1 MTARC
6 LPTLTHVLSVQSASC
21 PRSLSVADTKLRT
34 IWSLIFIYST
44 GRNTVL
50 ATAWKLQH
58 YSTQE
63 TKWKELSTVMLFIW
77 DTASLVTGCWCQ
89 METECHGRL
98 RLLNAA
104 LSELESF
111 DSGVSEFDSWL
122 SGAESQLRIL
132 QRSVGDLHKFHQQT
146 TDLEVNLR
154 LISYTCNTDVL

>member
-1 MTARC
+1 
-6 LPTLTHVLSVQSASC
+6 
-21 PRSLSVADTKLRT
+21 
-34 IWSLIFIYST
+34 
-44 GRNTVL
+44 
-50 ATAWKLQH
+50 
-58 YSTQE
+58 
-63 TKWKELSTVMLFIW
+63 
-77 DTASLVTGCWCQ
+77 

-146 TDLEVNLR
+146 TDLEVNLQ
-154 LISYTCNTDVL
+154 LISYTCNTAVL